1 MNIIRLG
8 TDNSITLHQYP
19 EDHRYAVVHPFLC
32 SLIGDGC
39 DTLESVRPIRL
50 YSRYGG
56 PVDMKDPHLENG
68 MALMLV
74 DEEGRITG
82 KPYNRIA
89 SWFYGAD
96 IHESIIAGNVVFC
109 GLCIDDASGEIDFCG
124 LEHETKERILEH
136 LRHIA
141 AQLEGGAQ
149 E

>member
-1 MNIIRLG
+1 MNVIRLG

-32 SLIGDGC
+32 GLIGDGC
-39 DTLESVRPIRL
+39 DTVESVRPIRL

-56 PVDMKDPHLENG
+56 PVENG

-74 DEEGRITG
+74 DEEGLITG

-89 SWFYGAD
+89 SWLYGAD

-109 GLCIDDASGEIDFCG
+109 GLYLDAFGEIDFCG
-124 LEHETKERILEH
+124 LEHETKERLLEY